1 MSNKKFKNQTLCLI
15 DAMIEH
21 ADQGPSGFWV
31 EDHEGCGN
39 PKIFPEFEEGLRKG
53 SLVQKEHYLCPWNTA
68 ILFGN
73 GRGDIHTGCYH
84 SCSIN
89 EAKYFP
95 PDRLK
100 QILARFK
107 KRMSSGMYDNLENL
121 KPLLTDEELS
131 FLEKAKES
139 YKMEQERK
147 WKEEAQRK
155 REAAG
160 RLIRRFKDDPDAQ
173 KIVSAHY
180 GENVSVMTYEYGC
193 LQFSPESMKNIVGGD
208 RLTYDDYLELQI
220 KSHGKIRSAFQQCYF
235 ECGLEYCGEIE
246 KKTKDTVC
254 FKRILISGMY
264 SDGIMFDEKEEHVW
278 MDAKGFEDFA
288 VGDSVS
294 FAAEVYRYIKTSN
307 GKVLDYGL
315 RNPAGIKKINPY
327 KLPTDAELQAQAMA
341 LIQCEACYL
350 NEHCNR
356 INCILKSSKKSRKRR
371 GNSK

>member
-1 MSNKKFKNQTLCLI
+1 MSNKKFKTKTLCLI
-15 DAMIEH
+15 DTMIEH

-31 EDHEGCGN
+31 QDHEGCGN

-68 ILFGN
+68 ILFGT
-73 GRGDIHTGCYH
+73 GRGNIHTGCYH
-84 SCSIN
+84 SCSIS

-95 PDRLK
+95 SDRLR
-100 QILARFK
+100 QILGRFK
-107 KRMSSGMYDNLENL
+107 KGLSSGVYDNLENL
-121 KPLLTDEELS
+121 KPLLTDEERS

-139 YKMEQERK
+139 NKKEQERK
-147 WKEEAQRK
+147 WKEDAQRK

-173 KIVSAHY
+173 EIVAAHY
-180 GENVSVMTYEYGC
+180 GENVSVMTYEYGW
-193 LQFSPESMKNIVGGD
+193 LHFSPESMKNIVGGD
-208 RLTYDDYLELQI
+208 KLTYDDYLEIQI
-220 KSHGKIRSAFQQCYF
+220 KSHGKIRTAFQQCYF

-254 FKRILISGMY
+254 FKRILIRGMH

-288 VGDSVS
+288 VGDCVS
-294 FAAEVYRYIKTSN
+294 FAAEVYRYIKTSK

-315 RNPAGIKKINPY
+315 RNPAGIKKIDPY

-356 INCILKSSKKSRKRR
+356 SNCILNSFSKARKRK